1 VVASLYVVQ
10 LAGKKMKR
18 RSGMSVHDALFK
30 RFLTHKETAQD
41 FLTVHLP
48 AHLRKLCDLETLKL
62 ESGSFI
68 DDDLRACYSDVLYS
82 VSMRDKPGYLYALI
96 EHQSSPD
103 KHMAFRLMRYSVAAM
118 QRHLEAGNRSLPLV
132 IPILFYH
139 GSVSPYPGS
148 LCWLDEFDDPVLAG
162 QLYSAAFPLVDV
174 TVIPDEQ
181 IIEHKRIALLE
192 LLQKHIRQRDL
203 TLILDKLVTTLLPGY
218 TTAQQLNTAIHY
230 LIGTGNTPAPVAFLR
245 QLALRTPQHKDAL
258 MTIAE
263 HLEELGRR
271 KGFRQGRLEGRKEGR
286 NDGQKAEALRI
297 ANNMLSSGFDKA
309 LVLQITGLSEDD
321 VAHQH

>member
-1 VVASLYVVQ
+1 
-10 LAGKKMKR
+10 MKH

-41 FLTVHLP
+41 FLSIHLP
-48 AHLRKLCDLETLKL
+48 AHLREHCDLDTLKL
-62 ESGSFI
+62 ESGSFV

-82 VSMRDKPGYLYALI
+82 LRMRDKPAYLYALI

-103 KHMAFRLMRYSVAAM
+103 RHMAFRLMRYSVAAM
-118 QRHLEAGNRSLPLV
+118 QRHLDVGNTPLPLV

-139 GSVSPYPGS
+139 GRVSPYPWS
-148 LCWLDEFDDPVLAG
+148 LCWLDEFDDPALAG
-162 QLYSAAFPLVDV
+162 LLYNAAFPIVDV

-181 IIEHKRIALLE
+181 ILEHRRVALLE

-203 TLILDKLVTTLLPGY
+203 SLVLDKLVTTLSLGY
-218 TTAQQLNTAIHY
+218 TTAQQLHTAMHY
-230 LIGTGNTPAPVAFLR
+230 LISTGNTPTPVDFLR
-245 QLALRTPQHKDAL
+245 QLALRTPQHKDTL

-271 KGFRQGRLEGRKEGR
+271 KGFRQGKKEGL
-286 NDGQKAEALRI
+286 NVGLKEGQKAEALRI
-297 ANNMLSSGFDKA
+297 ASHMLSSGFDKA
-309 LVLQITGLSEDD
+309 LVLQITGLSDED
-321 VAHQH
+321 VAHFQH